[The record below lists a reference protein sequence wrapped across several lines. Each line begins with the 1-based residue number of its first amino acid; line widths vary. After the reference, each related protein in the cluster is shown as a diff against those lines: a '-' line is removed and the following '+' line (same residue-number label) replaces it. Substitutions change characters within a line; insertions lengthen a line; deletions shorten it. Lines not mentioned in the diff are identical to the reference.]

1 MPWQQNMF
9 FKQGD
14 VSVAFGMNIYLDAYG
29 LFTTV
34 RGGGGVPLH
43 CPMYIAG

>member
-14 VSVAFGMNIYLDAYG
+14 VSIALGMNFYLDAYG

-43 CPMYIAG
+43 FPMYIAG